1 MKSNVLYIIH
11 TWIDYQN
18 KSRTSIGGTTLHA
31 LDLINN
37 TKSSYNYF
45 ILSISNGTYIL
56 TSYID
61 DKCKVYNLGAKCK
74 SFKFDRYNKKY
85 REMLSKIIDLFSI
98 NTVHIHHL
106 LGHYYDIYD
115 VLKEKK
121 ELVKII
127 TIHDYFLA
135 CPQINLLYKSDK
147 YCEGE
152 RIEKCNKCI
161 NQNIDIKKRISVVQ
175 NLLNICDKVIV
186 PNESLIKELSSFYTD
201 VDYEVIEHG
210 VDIKRKKKEKLRY
223 ENGKFDVAFVGVL
236 ELLKGSTLAKEM
248 ILNTKNDKIMYH
260 FWGTTSDDFF
270 KEDRENYKYH
280 GEYSRENIVDIL
292 SKNVD
297 LVCLLTK
304 CPETYCYTLSEVI
317 YSSVPVLGID
327 LGAIGD
333 RVRKYNA
340 GWLVKNDI
348 SCEDIIKKIEEI
360 MDNKEEYE
368 KYKESIEKISL
379 KTTKQMTIDTVKN
392 YSKKESDSFNIE
404 KIINE
409 NFVKR
414 RNVKSMLSKMRF
426 FKKG

>member
-1 MKSNVLYIIH
+1 
-11 TWIDYQN
+11 
-18 KSRTSIGGTTLHA
+18 
-31 LDLINN
+31 
-37 TKSSYNYF
+37 
-45 ILSISNGTYIL
+45 
-56 TSYID
+56 
-61 DKCKVYNLGAKCK
+61 
-74 SFKFDRYNKKY
+74 
-85 REMLSKIIDLFSI
+85 
-98 NTVHIHHL
+98 
-106 LGHYYDIYD
+106 
-115 VLKEKK
+115 
-121 ELVKII
+121 
-127 TIHDYFLA
+127 
-135 CPQINLLYKSDK
+135 
-147 YCEGE
+147 
-152 RIEKCNKCI
+152 
-161 NQNIDIKKRISVVQ
+161 
-175 NLLNICDKVIV
+175 
-186 PNESLIKELSSFYTD
+186 
-201 VDYEVIEHG
+201 
-210 VDIKRKKKEKLRY
+210 
-223 ENGKFDVAFVGVL
+223 
-236 ELLKGSTLAKEM
+236 M

-392 YSKKESDSFNIE
+392 YSKKESDSFDIE